1 MSDEI
6 QKADQ
11 IAFHFYTKFFYALY
25 DARATEGARAQAK
38 TDKWFNLETPDC
50 DLFTKDA
57 REPYRSISLAPAP
70 GPPLLEIQVLLAVP
84 ELSNDQVL
92 VYAVPDTPR
101 VKVEP
106 ARRFIL
112 LEAWSLGMDFHNRL
126 ASGGHLSA
134 EGIDVAL
141 PTIYKHGIVLFRS
154 LFSLLRVL
162 PAWKFYKRLKRR
174 IGGVNRNGN
183 LSIQL
188 RVRSQGEEA
197 DDERDILKFG
207 VPPAPSQRPLPTET
221 HTFPPVPHLL
231 GTFTLRTTY
240 LTAPH
245 FFQLDE
251 REALLSS
258 GFLSFDKHF
267 SSDRQ
272 QGEGFL
278 PTLERHRQRESIS
291 GSGAVAAFGAPLARS
306 PPRAISRAIST
317 GGANANSASERER
330 ENVVERF
337 IIPSR
342 VASIGAPTLGMGTSA
357 ITGSSALI
365 PPPRPFPIITTNTNT
380 NTTTTTTTTSANPA
394 SQAHPIHTTPPSMHQ
409 RLRRESLTSS
419 TSSSTSTRDHVT
431 ANPALPAQ
439 GGTNSLS
446 SSPSIGGVPIRR
458 PGIHAVHPFKGNTLS
473 SAGGSSPSLS
483 IRQGIS
489 GSPGGLGM
497 PSSLGRDAAVGGGG
511 GGGHSRQTS
520 TSSGMQHSPVIPG
533 ARLPPLN
540 TGNSPAGGG
549 TAWPS
554 PPGHATTFAPS
565 SLGAP
570 ARAGL
575 SGLSMERGAEGESA
589 RDRERRRSV
598 QGYGYGTD
606 SRDAEGGSGR
616 PQPVP
621 VPMPPRR
628 RYESSFGHR
637 YVGSGGSG
645 TGSMGIGG
653 APGSGEGSR
662 GTPGSVQSR
671 EAFGARTSPNAS
683 FSAHSP
689 HSSSAHGEHD
699 HEEDKEIS
707 TFVQDIDDRKPLS
720 GRAKER
726 ESSRLPFA
734 HGKQATDTTVKGK
747 ARAHDSPES
756 PSAHVPYMTS
766 SPTAGPTSPLSASP
780 RTAGPIAISPT
791 TAAAQLS
798 TSPQRGPMLTT
809 ESEIDERLRRM
820 NETFLRSLEGISGGS
835 TRRKKGA
842 TDTSGTESSSGAGT
856 DTVRAA
862 ESTNDDAS
870 SRSGSG
876 SGSGPRSHAD
886 PITVIPP
893 PFAPGA
899 RLGTAFPSRG
909 ALAERDNAGATS
921 PYGYFSPTA
930 GLGLGLPARTRYA
943 STSSSTL
950 AASEAGASQGSEEVI
965 GRLELDGD
973 RRRWGYGS

>member
-38 TDKWFNLETPDC
+38 TDKWTPDC

-84 ELSNDQVL
+84 ELANDQVL

-306 PPRAISRAIST
+306 PPRAIGRAIST
-317 GGANANSASERER
+317 GER

-380 NTTTTTTTTSANPA
+380 NITTTTTTTSATPA

-431 ANPALPAQ
+431 PNPALPAQ

-533 ARLPPLN
+533 VRLPPLN

-606 SRDAEGGSGR
+606 SRDGDGSSGR

-637 YVGSGGSG
+637 G

-671 EAFGARTSPNAS
+671 
-683 FSAHSP
+683 
-689 HSSSAHGEHD
+689 
-699 HEEDKEIS
+699 EDKEIS

-726 ESSRLPFA
+726 ESSRLPLG
-734 HGKQATDTTVKGK
+734 HGKQATDTTF
-747 ARAHDSPES
+747 
-756 PSAHVPYMTS
+756 
-766 SPTAGPTSPLSASP
+766 PTAGPTSPLSASP
-780 RTAGPIAISPT
+780 RTAGPNATSPT

-842 TDTSGTESSSGAGT
+842 TDTSGTESSS
-856 DTVRAA
+856 

-876 SGSGPRSHAD
+876 SGSGPGSQAG

-950 AASEAGASQGSEEVI
+950 ATSEAGASQGSEEVI